1 MKTLHYS
8 IIAMVLVVAGT
19 NGVAF
24 GQNFNDYFQETF
36 PHNSMTTKVGYH
48 GAEIVI
54 NQTMT
59 KTVYK
64 SGEPIPV
71 NRTLANVGNHT
82 GYVSY
87 PWPFFGYIT
96 LDQNGAMV
104 RNVTRDSGIYT
115 INDAITIPAKSY
127 AVAYYQA
134 DDPYALRISHAGNY
148 TIATYSILDVYSSDP
163 PLGQKPDIIKS
174 VILLSK
180 PMMITILPEKYD
192 QSKTIPKPAENDTFS
207 PGDNMTQVPSLEM
220 LIDHQLMHNPLYLI
234 IETKI
239 PGFGGA
245 YMDDSRTL
253 NICLTN
259 PIPVNASDLSAY
271 FLKEQLVYG
280 VKINQC
286 KYSYMQ
292 LMQLE
297 DIMSQLSNDKS
308 LGVTIMTGWD
318 EKNQVYNI
326 GLHKVDDAKTF
337 KINQFL
343 ISHHIPT
350 DLVRIQEVDLE
361 PIPEFPFVVPLLLIG
376 ITASIVFYRM
386 KIRK

>member
-1 MKTLHYS
+1 MKTLRYS
-8 IIAMVLVVAGT
+8 IIATVLVVAGT
-19 NGVAF
+19 NGAAF

-36 PHNSMTTKVGYH
+36 PHNSMTTKVEYH

-54 NQTMT
+54 NQTMI

-71 NRTLANVGNHT
+71 NRTLVNVGDHA
-82 GYVSY
+82 GYLSY
-87 PWPFFGYIT
+87 PWPFFGYVT
-96 LDQNGAMV
+96 LDQNGVMV
-104 RNVTRDSGIYT
+104 RNATQDSGIST
-115 INDAITIPAKSY
+115 INDAITIPVKSHT
-127 AVAYYQA
+127 VVHYQA
-134 DDPYALRISHAGNY
+134 DDPYVLKIYRAGNY
-148 TIATYSILDVYSSDP
+148 TVITYSVLDVYDSDP
-163 PLGQKPDIIKS
+163 PLGQKPNVVKS
-174 VILLSK
+174 VVLLSK
-180 PMMITILPEKYD
+180 PTMITILPEKYD
-192 QSKTIPKPAENDTFS
+192 QSIPKPTDNGTFT

-220 LIDHQLMHNPLYLI
+220 LIDHQLIHNPLYMI

-245 YMDDSRTL
+245 YMDNSRTL

-259 PIPVNASDLSAY
+259 PMPVNASDLSTY

-297 DIMSQLSNDKS
+297 DIMSQISNDPS

-326 GLHKVDDAKTF
+326 GLHNVDDAKTV
-337 KINQFL
+337 KINKFL
-343 ISHHIPT
+343 ILHNIPT

-361 PIPEFPFVVPLLLIG
+361 PIPEFSLVIPVMLIG
-376 ITASIVFYRM
+376 IVSTIALYRTRFG
-386 KIRK
+386 K